1 MNNSNDS
8 KANIDI
14 LDELIINFR
23 PIEQLFKVMSATDA
37 SIGGDLV
44 RQYAEIG
51 LCLTAIFRIHL
62 TKNFTSNGENM
73 DDKIECNHNS

>member
-1 MNNSNDS
+1 MNNSNGS

-23 PIEQLFKVMSATDA
+23 PIEQLFKVMSATDV

-51 LCLTAIFRIHL
+51 LCLTASFRKHL
-62 TKNFTSNGENM
+62 TKNFSLNN
-73 DDKIECNHNS
+73 DKIEDSNNF